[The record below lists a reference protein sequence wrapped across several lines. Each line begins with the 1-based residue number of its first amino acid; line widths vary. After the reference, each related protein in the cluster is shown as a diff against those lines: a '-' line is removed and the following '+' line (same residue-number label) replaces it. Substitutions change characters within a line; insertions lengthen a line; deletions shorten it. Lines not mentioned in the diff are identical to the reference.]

1 MNRSVTFGI
10 VGGLVWFAVGIFVG
24 WLIWS

>member
-1 MNRSVTFGI
+1 VNRSVTLWI
-10 VGGLVWFAVGIFVG
+10 LGGLAWFAVGIFVG